1 MLNECIAAYG
11 NHGGRRML
19 VKNRDKAYKPSL
31 KFHHEIHNGTEVL
44 YYVDE
49 AVDHLE
55 GMNEH
60 GLGVVYTT
68 SNFQHDNAD
77 MVSNNIPIVLQA
89 LSEPTAGLAAK
100 ALLEEGHGVHGM
112 TYVSGKDATY
122 LIEHNSNTGDVKVK
136 KINAKNAWNV
146 TTNSPSMLAGG
157 IDPAN
162 GEDYISCQI
171 RKAVAEASLYGIDN
185 VEEALEALAYKY
197 FDNESHHN
205 MLRDSEYETTCAQ
218 IGMDLDGKKCIF
230 TPVPYALDSFK
241 FKDSL
246 PAGHSPK
253 IEFLKKDFTEPA
265 LAPFRLFTTKI
276 DESVKKFKLLNYLMG
291 DGPESEIEVLDDKV
305 RGHLEKCS
313 KLKLA
318 QQAADQLWEKE
329 KILVSLV
336 RKLEMDPVF
345 FTAGHTSAQVSN
357 EIEILKKMIQ
367 KIGTDYEHLLDIM
380 HQEKYGKP
388 MPMLGESG
396 RTPRKKGQHKG
407 SSSHSDLFTDE
418 DPSGTIHGLGF
429 KDAATAKKGVATV
442 NKAKRDHAHK
452 VQATLVM
459 KQRGKEVI
467 KRTKDPEKKKDLKA
481 ANKIWSAHLEKL
493 KKKTKKMNEDALRQY
508 VKELLND

>member
-31 KFHHEIHNGTEVL
+31 QFHHEIHNGTEML
-44 YYVDE
+44 YYIDE

-89 LSEPTAGLAAK
+89 LSEPTAGLATK
-100 ALLEEGHGVHGM
+100 ALLEEGRGVHGM

-122 LIEHNSNTGDVKVK
+122 LIEHNANSGDVKVK

-171 RKAVAEASLYGIDN
+171 RKAVAEASLHGIDN

-218 IGMDLDGKKCIF
+218 IGMDLDGKKCVF
-230 TPVPYALDSFK
+230 TPVPYALDSFN
-241 FKDSL
+241 FKDNL

-291 DGPESEIEVLDDKV
+291 DGPESELEVLDDKV

-345 FTAGHTSAQVSN
+345 FTAGHTSAQVNN

-367 KIGTDYEHLLDIM
+367 KIGTDYEYLLDIM

-388 MPMLGESG
+388 MPMLGEST
-396 RTPRKKGQHKG
+396 RKPRKKGQHKG
-407 SSSHSDLFTDE
+407 SSSHSDLYTDE
-418 DPSGTIHGLGF
+418 DPKGTIHGLGF

-442 NKAKRDHAHK
+442 NKAKRKHAHK

-459 KQRGKEVI
+459 QQRAKVAK
-467 KRTKDPEKKKDLKA
+467 KRAKDPEKKKNLGA
-481 ANKIWSAHLEKL
+481 AEKVWTSHLEKL
-493 KKKTKKMNEDALRQY
+493 KKKTKKMNEDDLRKF
-508 VKELLND
+508 VKELLNE